1 MSFQLCQSGHA
12 LSVLWSI
19 LLLLLK
25 ALVIVWALQLVVFA
39 LGASLLAKRS
49 TPAKQAFAAK
59 RADEEIAQLGLEVH
73 AEKPAA

>member
-1 MSFQLCQSGHA
+1 M
-12 LSVLWSI
+12 LWSI

-59 RADEEIAQLGLEVH
+59 RADEKIAQLGLEVH

>member
-49 TPAKQAFAAK
+49 TPAKQAVAK